1 MNRENMN
8 YFMQHR
14 TRVAGLCSSLFVIAS
29 FVLFFI
35 DFAGFSS
42 GNEVNTFLIG
52 LLCLALS
59 LFFAIIGLVKGNKE
73 SLGHTLCFPSI
84 VFSLIT
90 LIIFC
95 ILAFTEAENNRKDKK
110 EAEDGPHRIDKILSS
125 DYLYQFEGYW
135 GDNTKNTDFEPA
147 STLFAL
153 CEAYGL
159 FSDRNYK
166 PETALLMALL
176 EGFMFTAE
184 DEDNPCAIYIVNQY
198 FQGLNEDTYAIISKD
213 IGKTEVIE
221 KNNNYIV
228 DNDAYKVM
236 DESCKYYG
244 SSYKGR
250 LEAAKTLLN
259 CSYKL
264 PILVEESSVL
274 IFFPIKS
281 SLLDDC
287 CWINLN
293 SISNIEKVDNKSK
306 ITFKN
311 GQEIVFDI
319 SKLSLEN
326 QIYRSTMLE
335 SIIFKRINIKKRD

>member
-1 MNRENMN
+1 MKN
-8 YFMQHR
+8 YE
-14 TRVAGLCSSLFVIAS
+14 I
-29 FVLFFI
+29 
-35 DFAGFSS
+35 
-42 GNEVNTFLIG
+42 NE
-52 LLCLALS
+52 
-59 LFFAIIGLVKGNKE
+59 E
-73 SLGHTLCFPSI
+73 
-84 VFSLIT
+84 
-90 LIIFC
+90 
-95 ILAFTEAENNRKDKK
+95 
-110 EAEDGPHRIDKILSS
+110 
-125 DYLYQFEGYW
+125 
-135 GDNTKNTDFEPA
+135 
-147 STLFAL
+147 
-153 CEAYGL
+153 
-159 FSDRNYK
+159 
-166 PETALLMALL
+166 
-176 EGFMFTAE
+176 
-184 DEDNPCAIYIVNQY
+184 
-198 FQGLNEDTYAIISKD
+198 TYAIISKD

-293 SISNIEKVDNKSK
+293 SISNIEKVDDKSK

-311 GQEIVFDI
+311 GQEMIFDI

-335 SIIFKRINIKKRD
+335 SIIFKRINTKKRD